1 MNGPGQ
7 ERRDCGSPA
16 VLAPRRV
23 LASRTDLVAA
33 PTGRAHATKPHSS
46 GRNPSGRNPSG
57 RAPAPTRVRTLVPPN
72 KEPQS

>member
-46 GRNPSGRNPSG
+46 GRNPSGR
-57 RAPAPTRVRTLVPPN
+57 APAPTRVRTLVPPN